1 MPAPGYAASP
11 VTPPASVPELR
22 PLALGE
28 LIDRA
33 VTFWRGHLKPLFL
46 LSLGYSLVNYI
57 ATKGVL
63 QFTAWLSPRLY
74 TQDRST
80 PSLEDL
86 GQMMAST
93 LLWVALFLFLIWS
106 YWLAMV
112 ASSRYIVSAQ
122 LGTPVSP
129 MASLR
134 RGFSMMG
141 PVTGAYLLSLL
152 WSAGVSLLL
161 MIPGGLIMV
170 AGGVAQVMESSVLG
184 TVLLVVGILASSLG
198 LLAAFLWYFLRFL
211 LLPPVLAMED
221 LGAWAAFKRS
231 RALLAGHVEPG
242 FLGRGVV
249 RAMILFTVV
258 SLILFSVHLV
268 FSIPSWLVMLPY
280 GNPFDTATLARTP
293 QLLLV
298 PVEILQVAAQSFFS
312 PVNFV
317 ACAFFYVDMRV
328 RREGLDLEQRLG
340 SEPSPTLAA

>member
-1 MPAPGYAASP
+1 M
-11 VTPPASVPELR
+11 TPPASVPELR

-63 QFTAWLSPRLY
+63 QITAWLSPRLF
-74 TQDRST
+74 TPDQRT
-80 PSLEDL
+80 PSLEEL

-134 RGFSMMG
+134 RGFSMIG

-161 MIPGGLIMV
+161 MIPGGLLMV

-184 TVLLVVGILASSLG
+184 TVLLVVGILGSSLG

-242 FLGRGVV
+242 FLGRGMV

>member
-1 MPAPGYAASP
+1 MTSPTSAS
-11 VTPPASVPELR
+11 ELR

-63 QFTAWLSPRLY
+63 LVTRWLSPMLY
-74 TQDRST
+74 SPDPRQP
-80 PSLEDL
+80 PSLESL
-86 GQMMAST
+86 GRIAGST
-93 LLWVALFLFLIWS
+93 ALWFALFMFLIWS

-112 ASSRYIVSAQ
+112 ATSRYIVSAQ

-129 MASLR
+129 KEGLR
-134 RGFSMMG
+134 RGFAMLG
-141 PVTGAYLLSLL
+141 PVTGAFLLSLL
-152 WSAGVSLLL
+152 WSVGVSLLL
-161 MIPGGLIMV
+161 TIPGGVLVI
-170 AGGVAQVMESSVLG
+170 AGGIATAMESSVLG
-184 TVLLVVGILASSLG
+184 TVLMVVGTLLAALG

-242 FLGRGVV
+242 FLGRGMV

-280 GNPFDTATLARTP
+280 GNPFDAGTLARTP

-298 PVEILQVAAQSFFS
+298 PVEILQVAAQAFFS

-328 RREGLDLEQRLG
+328 RREGLDLEQRMA
-340 SEPSPTLAA
+340 SEPPSSQAA

>member
-1 MPAPGYAASP
+1 M
-11 VTPPASVPELR
+11 TPPTSASELR

-63 QFTAWLSPRLY
+63 ELSGWLSPMLFDPK
-74 TQDRST
+74 QQAPT
-80 PSLEDL
+80 PEDL
-86 GQMMAST
+86 GRIAGS
-93 LLWVALFLFLIWS
+93 VALWFALFMFLIWS

-122 LGTPVSP
+122 LGTPVST
-129 MASLR
+129 MDGLR
-134 RGFSMMG
+134 RAFSMLG

-152 WSAGVSLLL
+152 WSAGMSLLL
-161 MIPGGLIMV
+161 MVPGGILMV
-170 AGGVAQVMESSVLG
+170 AGGITAAMGSSVLA
-184 TVLLVVGILASSLG
+184 TVLLVLGGLALTLG

-221 LGAWAAFKRS
+221 MDAWAAFKRS
-231 RALLAGHVEPG
+231 GALLAGRVEPG
-242 FLGRGVV
+242 FLGRGMV

-280 GNPFDTATLARTP
+280 GNPFDAGTLARTP

-340 SEPSPTLAA
+340 SEPTSTRAA